1 MSETQNKPLLFPES
15 KCGVFLL
22 IPLKHSHSAKA
33 IASLS
38 IPGKKCPVESED
50 INESIIQ
57 TINTPY
63 TPHSVTRYEF
73 SETTLLRIATGISPD
88 QGIPQLYATA
98 PGQEGTPEDCRFTLF
113 RSELYLFASGIAFF
127 TLRFT
132 YPNPIVLRRICNLGY
147 TKSDA
152 VYRYCFGNACQ
163 DFDLDERFRSF
174 FESHGLTPFS
184 KPGSPL
190 YVESHIF
197 NVGVVRNRFSDLDTI
212 RIGAKNLHLMEG
224 LNNLVDDNSE
234 EDVYYTYSVKTQ
246 ELGTHRFGYCVTSQ
260 TLSYLVANP
269 ELNLTEEMDDQRK
282 NILPMVLLALY
293 QKYTCLYFRERLSLL
308 PENSRKDLQKLKFD
322 MMEFQAYG
330 TFPPAEIS
338 RWHNNK
344 QTYKYILDTNG
355 IPEAVKN
362 LSLSLNILAEREKE
376 FEEQEE
382 KDRDRKSNLV
392 LYLISLFGIISI
404 PESVLSLV
412 TYFVEKQWFQAIL
425 CSSLLLILLVLIVS
439 ILIFWKKKN

>member
-1 MSETQNKPLLFPES
+1 MSETQDKPLLFPES
-15 KCGVFLL
+15 KCGIFLL

-38 IPGKKCPVESED
+38 IPGENRPVESD
-50 INESIIQ
+50 DVNESIIQ
-57 TINTPY
+57 TINTPN
-63 TPHSVTRYEF
+63 TPHSVTRYEL
-73 SETTLLRIATGISPD
+73 SEATLLEIATGITPD
-88 QGIPQLYATA
+88 QGLPQLYAMA

-113 RSELYLFASGIAFF
+113 RSELYLFATGIAF
-127 TLRFT
+127 LALGFT

-147 TKSDA
+147 TQSDT
-152 VYRYCFGNACQ
+152 VYRYCFGNCCK
-163 DFDLDERFRSF
+163 DFDLNEGFRSF

-190 YVESHIF
+190 YVESHVF
-197 NVGVVRNRFSDLDTI
+197 NVGVVRNRFSDLETI

-260 TLSYLVANP
+260 TLSYLVANS
-269 ELNLTEEMDDQRK
+269 ELNLAEEMDDQRK

-293 QKYTCLYFRERLSLL
+293 QKYTCLHFRERLSLL
-308 PENSRKDLQKLKFD
+308 PENSRKELQKLKFD

-330 TFPPAEIS
+330 TFPPAEMS
-338 RWHNNK
+338 RWHNDK
-344 QTYKYILDTNG
+344 QTYKYILDTNS
-355 IPEAVKN
+355 ISEAVKN

-382 KDRDRKSNLV
+382 KKRDKKSNLV

-404 PESVLSLV
+404 PESILSLV
-412 TYFVEKQWFQAIL
+412 MYFVEGQWFQAIL
-425 CSSLLLILLVLIVS
+425 CSSLLLALLILILSILLFV
-439 ILIFWKKKN
+439 KKKK